1 MLTNKYLKLQAVY
14 FRLLGFNIFA
24 CHGIWMSPYRTVCS
38 IVSVATFLPLTV
50 AFCLQNMQNV
60 GQLTDGLC
68 SMLIDLLALFK
79 YGLIIWL
86 HKDLVQLIERLR
98 KMLQAESRISNYA
111 RIIEEANRREQF
123 ISGLYK
129 NCFQLAAAS
138 ACLLPLLRI
147 VRHSATFGGSAGVQ
161 PELPFPSVYP
171 WDNRCVLN
179 YLASYAWN
187 VAAALGVLLPTVC
200 VDTLFCSLT
209 HNLCALF
216 QIAQYK
222 MKHFVGQ
229 TSDETLANLTDILP
243 LHQSTLDM
251 CDSLNRCFR
260 PLISVQFLV
269 ASLHLCVLC
278 YQVSTNLDRPDV
290 LFFAAFT
297 CSILSQIY
305 LYCYCGECV
314 KTENANFATAIYDS
328 DWYSTGCSWSAIG
341 RPLLL
346 CMMRSQRGCRIDGY
360 FFMANMQ
367 TFLAVSTRQYSAQ
380 FVTFS
385 RLQIVKTSMS
395 YVTLLQSLS

>member
-1 MLTNKYLKLQAVY
+1 MLTNKFLKLQSVY

-24 CHGIWMSPYRTVCS
+24 CHGDSWILPRRTIGSIMSVL
-38 IVSVATFLPLTV
+38 TFLPLTA

-60 GQLTDGLC
+60 DQLTDGLC
-68 SMLIDLLALFK
+68 SMLIDLLALCKF
-79 YGLIIWL
+79 GLIIWL
-86 HKDLVQLIERLR
+86 HKDLVQLIERIRQLLHR
-98 KMLQAESRISNYA
+98 ESRIVNYA
-111 RIIEEANRREQF
+111 RIIEEVNKREQF
-123 ISGLYK
+123 ISGLYR

-138 ACLLPLLRI
+138 ACMLPLLRMFWSTFI
-147 VRHSATFGGSAGVQ
+147 RSASAIGEVQ

-171 WDNRCVLN
+171 WDNRWVLN
-179 YLASYAWN
+179 YLVAYVWN
-187 VAAALGVLLPTVC
+187 VAAAFGVLLPTVC

-216 QIAQYK
+216 RIAQYK
-222 MKHFVGQ
+222 MQHFVG
-229 TSDETLANLTDILP
+229 ETLDDTLSNVANILP
-243 LHQSTLDM
+243 LYQATLDM
-251 CDSLNRCFR
+251 CNTLNRCFR

-278 YQVSTNLDRPDV
+278 YQVSANLRRPDV

-314 KTENANFATAIYDS
+314 KTENAQFATAIYDS
-328 DWYSTGCSWSAIG
+328 DWHKTGCSWSAIG

-346 CMMRSQRGCRIDGY
+346 SMMRAQRDCRIDGY
-360 FFMANMQ
+360 FFVANMQ
-367 TFLAVSTRQYSAQ
+367 TFLA
-380 FVTFS
+380 
-385 RLQIVKTSMS
+385 IVKTSMS